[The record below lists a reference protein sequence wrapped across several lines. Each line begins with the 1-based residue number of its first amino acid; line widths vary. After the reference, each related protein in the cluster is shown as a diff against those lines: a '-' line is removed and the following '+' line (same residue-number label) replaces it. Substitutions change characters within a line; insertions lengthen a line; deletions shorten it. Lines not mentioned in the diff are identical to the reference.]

1 MIAFLFFLLTARGY
15 FDFQNET
22 ESIIIFNLSTH
33 FFAVCEGMGENLPRS
48 WSVEYCALTSLFEY
62 VTMLSEINERSD
74 NL

>member
-33 FFAVCEGMGENLPRS
+33 FFAVCEGMDENLPPKL
-48 WSVEYCALTSLFEY
+48 VG
-62 VTMLSEINERSD
+62 
-74 NL
+74 